1 MLEFQ
6 YIKGMILTQR
16 KNDVFQGFFFYFSI
30 PIAILPGAIVDFC
43 AAKFDSKRMGVI
55 LILVIASG
63 AAALFSGLQAA
74 SVGHLGI
81 AEASVFFGVLART
94 FTYGS
99 YAAFVNLSKT
109 NCLWN
114 NANFYLAFENK
125 FFGSIMGLTSVMC
138 GAISFAND
146 PFFAYIISPDGL
158 DRNFKPVDVS
168 IKLKD
173 NEK

>member
-1 MLEFQ
+1 MTFFRIFLLLFNSNRHFAWCHCWFLCRQ
-6 YIKGMILTQR
+6 IRLKANGSYTDFGHCIRRGGPFLWSPG
-16 KNDVFQGFFFYFSI
+16 GFSWPFGY
-30 PIAILPGAIVDFC
+30 C
-43 AAKFDSKRMGVI
+43 RGVG
-55 LILVIASG
+55 V
-63 AAALFSGLQAA
+63 
-74 SVGHLGI
+74 
-81 AEASVFFGVLART
+81 FGVLART

-168 IKLKD
+168 IKLTD

>member
-1 MLEFQ
+1 
-6 YIKGMILTQR
+6 
-16 KNDVFQGFFFYFSI
+16 
-30 PIAILPGAIVDFC
+30 
-43 AAKFDSKRMGVI
+43 MGVI

-99 YAAFVNLSKT
+99 YAAFVNLSKIK
-109 NCLWN
+109 CLWN

-168 IKLKD
+168 IKLMENGK
-173 NEK
+173 NNYL